1 MNFFLQKYTSK
12 CTIEQIKAKLS
23 RTCERYTFFIPSEG
37 KIGFH
42 LFGPF
47 LTLIY
52 KHRGSNISNLYGR
65 YKALLVEKADGTT
78 TIWGTYGVPIW
89 EFMLNTFVW
98 AFIGYFIAGKFGA
111 ISFSIAQCIIQIF
124 LHFITIALLK
134 RETTIPSFIA
144 DDLCSS
150 DS

>member
-52 KHRGSNISNLYGR
+52 TQRLEHK
-65 YKALLVEKADGTT
+65 
-78 TIWGTYGVPIW
+78 
-89 EFMLNTFVW
+89 
-98 AFIGYFIAGKFGA
+98 
-111 ISFSIAQCIIQIF
+111 
-124 LHFITIALLK
+124 
-134 RETTIPSFIA
+134 
-144 DDLCSS
+144 
-150 DS
+150 